1 MFADICVAFAV
12 AILLNMFG
20 QMGKLF
26 KSLVVFAACVT
37 LIVVHFINGPLTFIG
52 SMDLSIWLMFT
63 IVFDYIVQ
71 GFEYWLRKKAK
82 ES

>member
-1 MFADICVAFAV
+1 MFADICAAFGV

-26 KSLVVFAACVT
+26 KALMVAAACAT
-37 LIVVHFINGPLTFIG
+37 LIVVYFINGPLTFIG
-52 SMDLSIWLMFT
+52 SMDLSIWIVFT
-63 IVFDYIVQ
+63 IIFDYVVQ